1 MFFEL
6 YPDNLNQR
14 VPYLLVMSPSR
25 SGRRKP
31 RKKKSHRNLILIVA
45 FMVIIA
51 LIAGVVALSG
61 GNRGNNSPK
70 ASGDGSVNGSGS
82 EKVRIET
89 NMGDVVIELRDDVP
103 NTTSNFV
110 GLVQQGVYNDTIFHR
125 VVNIPNNLVII
136 QGGDPTGTGY
146 GDPSIPSIPD
156 EFSDNPENNEN
167 RRGTIA
173 MANAGPNTGS
183 SQFFINGEYNNHLD
197 NLHPVFGDVIEG
209 MDVVD
214 EILNVPTNENK
225 PIDDVILISATIVQ

>member
-1 MFFEL
+1 
-6 YPDNLNQR
+6 
-14 VPYLLVMSPSR
+14 
-25 SGRRKP
+25 
-31 RKKKSHRNLILIVA
+31 
-45 FMVIIA
+45 MVIIG

-82 EKVRIET
+82 EKVRLET

-156 EFSDNPENNEN
+156 ELSDNPENNEN
-167 RRGTIA
+167 RRGTMPWQMLVQTREVA
-173 MANAGPNTGS
+173 SSSLTENTITTWIIFI
-183 SQFFINGEYNNHLD
+183 QFLE
-197 NLHPVFGDVIEG
+197 
-209 MDVVD
+209 M
-214 EILNVPTNENK
+214 
-225 PIDDVILISATIVQ
+225 